1 MGACSLDHDCAIC
14 SEDYQLMIAN
24 NELLSRVLEHE
35 GFEARPY
42 PDPLS
47 GAEPY
52 TFGHGLTWIT
62 ERESISIV
70 QNRLLS
76 LADSLKE
83 KYPWACDLDAEVCG
97 VMIEMAFQM
106 GEAGLGKFKLF
117 LSALRIG
124 DYNEAARQMLD
135 SKWAVQT
142 PSRAEYLADIVRSY
156 H

>member
-1 MGACSLDHDCAIC
+1 
-14 SEDYQLMIAN
+14 MIAN

-47 GAEPY
+47 GAEPF

-62 ERESISIV
+62 ERESINIV
-70 QNRLLS
+70 QNRLLN
-76 LADSLKE
+76 LA
-83 KYPWACDLDAEVCG
+83 DLDAEVCG

-106 GEAGLGKFKLF
+106 GLAGLGKFTLF

-124 DYNEAARQMLD
+124 DYEEAARQMLD

-142 PSRAEYLADIVRSY
+142 PSRAEYLADIVMSY